1 MEIQDTYQKAID
13 FAGLKHAEK
22 EQTIPGTKIPYVVHL
37 SQVAMEVWVAYQH
50 KNNFNIALALPVAL
64 LHDTIEDTSTTYI
77 ELVDEFG
84 SEVAEGVL
92 ALTKN
97 PDLPKNEQMIDNL
110 SRIKKLSKEI

>member
-13 FAGLKHAEK
+13 FSGLKHAEK

-64 LHDTIEDTSTTYI
+64 LHDTIEDI